1 VVFGARPDD
10 FGEEAA
16 GARAAL
22 YCSGGRALLEPLL
35 ARAPALAWVHSRP
48 AGVDRL
54 LFPALAESDVVLTNS
69 RGVFSDALA
78 EFALAAVLH
87 FARDVPRLLRA
98 QVARRWEP
106 FEPRRVAGQLMGVL
120 GYGDIGRAVARRA
133 RALGMRVHA
142 VRSRPA
148 PAGADEWAE
157 VVAGP
162 EALPDLL
169 READVLVLTLPETSA
184 TRGLVS
190 AAALAR
196 LKREAVLVNLG
207 RGSAVDEDALVAALR
222 SGALRGAALDVYR
235 EEPLPAGH
243 PLWSLENVL
252 LSPHSAD
259 QVAGWREDALA
270 VFLDNLARFR
280 AGQPLRNVVDKRLGY

>member
-1 VVFGARPDD
+1 
-10 FGEEAA
+10 
-16 GARAAL
+16 
-22 YCSGGRALLEPLL
+22 
-35 ARAPALAWVHSRP
+35 
-48 AGVDRL
+48 
-54 LFPALAESDVVLTNS
+54 
-69 RGVFSDALA
+69 
-78 EFALAAVLH
+78 
-87 FARDVPRLLRA
+87 
-98 QVARRWEP
+98 
-106 FEPRRVAGQLMGVL
+106 
-120 GYGDIGRAVARRA
+120 
-133 RALGMRVHA
+133 
-142 VRSRPA
+142 
-148 PAGADEWAE
+148 